1 MSVKMPVLG
10 QPARRKSSG
19 LGWVLFLGLAVAAGG
34 YLWHQR
40 HPPAAPPVAQVP
52 VVAPAPVITAPGSTA
67 VPGVAQAPVPPPV
80 QTGPRFL
87 SVRIDGPV
95 EAALVAGAG
104 TDTGPA
110 LTQVVKRVL
119 VWWIAVPADLRKGDL
134 LEVVYEPQPGQEPL
148 VSSVR
153 LQSAKAGRT
162 FEAYRFKPAGA
173 QFARFYDAEGGDLE
187 LRLDPSPLDSW
198 EQITS
203 LLKDGR
209 KHKGV
214 DFKTPVGTPVKATFD
229 GTITRKNWF
238 FRGNGNSLE
247 VTQAGRAAHEGD
259 LPPSLRASANLDRR
273 NEGEGGR
280 GHRAQREQ
288 RAQLRPSPALPAD
301 VPVGP
306 GAGPLRRAG
315 DEEGEPRRGGQA
327 GADRAGGEVAVD
339 DDHPGRRQPVPGRR
353 ARGCRGNAPARGHL
367 GRNRAGLRAFT
378 LKKTATDPR
387 WLEAALIGPSAHPAD
402 TPLRWSSPPA
412 SRSPSRAT

>member
-19 LGWVLFLGLAVAAGG
+19 LGWVLFLALAVAAGG
-34 YLWHQR
+34 YLWYRRQR
-40 HPPAAPPVAQVP
+40 PAPPPPVAQVP
-52 VVAPAPVITAPGSTA
+52 VVAPAPVITAPGSIA
-67 VPGVAQAPVPPPV
+67 IPGVAQAPVAPPV

-87 SVRIDGPV
+87 SARIDGPL
-95 EAALVAGAG
+95 EAALVQGAG
-104 TDTGPA
+104 TETGPA

-119 VWWIAVPADLRKGDL
+119 VWWLAVPADLRKGDL

-148 VSSVR
+148 VSAVR

-162 FEAYRFKPAGA
+162 FEAYRFKPAGG
-173 QFARFYDAEGGDLE
+173 QFARFYGPDGDDLE

-247 VTQAGRAAHEGD
+247 IASSGAPYMKAIFLHLSELPRSMTVGTKVKRGEVIAHSGNSGHSFAPHLHYQLMSPSDRVLDPFDVHATKKVNLPAEDRPALTEQVTRWRSMMTTRVAASPPPTVVPAAAVTP
-259 LPPSLRASANLDRR
+259 PPS
-273 NEGEGGR
+273 
-280 GHRAQREQ
+280 
-288 RAQLRPSPALPAD
+288 
-301 VPVGP
+301 VGVVT
-306 GAGPLRRAG
+306 G
-315 DEEGEPRRGGQA
+315 
-327 GADRAGGEVAVD
+327 
-339 DDHPGRRQPVPGRR
+339 
-353 ARGCRGNAPARGHL
+353 APAPVAGS
-367 GRNRAGLRAFT
+367 GR
-378 LKKTATDPR
+378 
-387 WLEAALIGPSAHPAD
+387 
-402 TPLRWSSPPA
+402 
-412 SRSPSRAT
+412 

>member
-19 LGWVLFLGLAVAAGG
+19 LGWVLFLALAVAAGG

-40 HPPAAPPVAQVP
+40 HRPPPPVAQVP

-67 VPGVAQAPVPPPV
+67 VPGIAQAPVAPPV
-80 QTGPRFL
+80 QTGPRYL
-87 SVRIDGPV
+87 SVRIDGPL

-104 TDTGPA
+104 SDTGPA
-110 LTQVVKRVL
+110 LTQVVKRVM
-119 VWWIAVPADLRKGDL
+119 VWWLAVPGDLRKGDV

-148 VSSVR
+148 VSALR
-153 LQSAKAGRT
+153 FQSAKAGRT

-173 QFARFYDAEGGDLE
+173 QFARFYGPDGSDLE

-209 KHKGV
+209 RHKGV

-247 VTQAGRAAHEGD
+247 VTQAGAPHMKAIFLHLSELPRTLTVGTKVKAGEVVAHSGNSGHSFAPHLHYQLMSPSDRVLDPFDVQATKKVNLAATDKPALTEQVTK
-259 LPPSLRASANLDRR
+259 LRSMMTTRVATN
-273 NEGEGGR
+273 
-280 GHRAQREQ
+280 
-288 RAQLRPSPALPAD
+288 PSPAVTPA
-301 VPVGP
+301 
-306 GAGPLRRAG
+306 A
-315 DEEGEPRRGGQA
+315 
-327 GADRAGGEVAVD
+327 
-339 DDHPGRRQPVPGRR
+339 
-353 ARGCRGNAPARGHL
+353 APAL
-367 GRNRAGLRAFT
+367 GVASGGS
-378 LKKTATDPR
+378 
-387 WLEAALIGPSAHPAD
+387 GPAPA
-402 TPLRWSSPPA
+402 
-412 SRSPSRAT
+412 PSR

>member
-1 MSVKMPVLG
+1 MAVKMPVLG

-34 YLWHQR
+34 YLWHGRQR
-40 HPPAAPPVAQVP
+40 PAPPVAQVP

-67 VPGVAQAPVPPPV
+67 VPGVAQAPVAPPV

-87 SVRIDGPV
+87 SVRIDGPL

-104 TDTGPA
+104 NDTGPA

-148 VSSVR
+148 VSAVR
-153 LQSAKAGRT
+153 LQSAKMNRT

-173 QFARFYDAEGGDLE
+173 QFARFYDADGNDLE

-247 VTQAGRAAHEGD
+247 ITSSGPPHLKAIFLHLSELPRTLTVGTKVKKGEVIAHSGNSGHSFAPHLHYQLMSPSDRVLDPFDVSATKKVNLGAADRPALTEQVTKWRSMMTTRVASSPSSAVVPAA
-259 LPPSLRASANLDRR
+259 AT
-273 NEGEGGR
+273 
-280 GHRAQREQ
+280 
-288 RAQLRPSPALPAD
+288 SPAL
-301 VPVGP
+301 G
-306 GAGPLRRAG
+306 
-315 DEEGEPRRGGQA
+315 
-327 GADRAGGEVAVD
+327 VASGT
-339 DDHPGRRQPVPGRR
+339 PPP
-353 ARGCRGNAPARGHL
+353 APA
-367 GRNRAGLRAFT
+367 
-378 LKKTATDPR
+378 
-387 WLEAALIGPSAHPAD
+387 
-402 TPLRWSSPPA
+402 
-412 SRSPSRAT
+412 PSR

>member
-1 MSVKMPVLG
+1 MAVKMPVLG
-10 QPARRKSSG
+10 QPARRRSGG
-19 LGWVLFLGLAVAAGG
+19 LGWVVFLVVLAGAAG
-34 YLWHQR
+34 YFWYRKHHASPVLAQR
-40 HPPAAPPVAQVP
+40 VP

-67 VPGVAQAPVPPPV
+67 VPGIAQAPVAPPV

-87 SVRIDGPV
+87 AVRIDGPL

-104 TDTGPA
+104 SETGPA
-110 LTQVVKRVL
+110 LTQVVKRVM

-148 VSSVR
+148 VSALR

-173 QFARFYDAEGGDLE
+173 QFARFYGPDGSDLE

-209 KHKGV
+209 RHKGV

-247 VTQAGRAAHEGD
+247 VTQAGAPHLKAIFLHLSELPRTLTLGTKVKAGEVIAHSGNSGHSFAPHLHYQLMSPSDRVLDPFDVHATKKVNLAA
-259 LPPSLRASANLDRR
+259 ADRP
-273 NEGEGGR
+273 
-280 GHRAQREQ
+280 ALTEQ
-288 RAQLRPSPALPAD
+288 VTKWRSMMTTRVATSPSPAVVPA
-301 VPVGP
+301 
-306 GAGPLRRAG
+306 AA
-315 DEEGEPRRGGQA
+315 
-327 GADRAGGEVAVD
+327 
-339 DDHPGRRQPVPGRR
+339 
-353 ARGCRGNAPARGHL
+353 APAL
-367 GRNRAGLRAFT
+367 GVASGGSAPP
-378 LKKTATDPR
+378 TAPVR
-387 WLEAALIGPSAHPAD
+387 
-402 TPLRWSSPPA
+402 
-412 SRSPSRAT
+412 

>member
-10 QPARRKSSG
+10 QSARRKSSG

-40 HPPAAPPVAQVP
+40 HPSGCAAGRAGPGGRAGAGASPRPDRPRFPVWRRP
-52 VVAPAPVITAPGSTA
+52 RC
-67 VPGVAQAPVPPPV
+67 PPPV

-148 VSSVR
+148 VSAVR

-173 QFARFYDAEGGDLE
+173 QFARFYDAEGSDLE

-247 VTQAGRAAHEGD
+247 VTR
-259 LPPSLRASANLDRR
+259 
-273 NEGEGGR
+273 
-280 GHRAQREQ
+280 
-288 RAQLRPSPALPAD
+288 
-301 VPVGP
+301 
-306 GAGPLRRAG
+306 
-315 DEEGEPRRGGQA
+315 
-327 GADRAGGEVAVD
+327 
-339 DDHPGRRQPVPGRR
+339 GRRRR
-353 ARGCRGNAPARGHL
+353 
-367 GRNRAGLRAFT
+367 T
-378 LKKTATDPR
+378 
-387 WLEAALIGPSAHPAD
+387 
-402 TPLRWSSPPA
+402 
-412 SRSPSRAT
+412 

>member
-34 YLWHQR
+34 YLWHRRQR
-40 HPPAAPPVAQVP
+40 PPPPVAQVP
-52 VVAPAPVITAPGSTA
+52 VVAPAPVIAAPGSTV
-67 VPGVAQAPVPPPV
+67 VPGIAQAPVAPPV

-87 SVRIDGPV
+87 SVRIDGPL
-95 EAALVAGAG
+95 EAALVQGAG
-104 TDTGPA
+104 NDTGPA

-119 VWWIAVPADLRKGDL
+119 VWWIAVPADLRKGDV

-148 VSSVR
+148 VSALR

-173 QFARFYDAEGGDLE
+173 QFARFYGPDGSDLE

-247 VTQAGRAAHEGD
+247 ITEAGAPHMKAIFLHLSELPRTLTVGTKVKAGDVIAHSGNSGHSFAPHLHYQLMSPSDRVLDPFDVQATKKVNLAAADRPALTEQVTKWRSMMTTRVAAPPPGSSPVPAVAG
-259 LPPSLRASANLDRR
+259 PASAI
-273 NEGEGGR
+273 GAVSGTSTPTGR
-280 GHRAQREQ
+280 
-288 RAQLRPSPALPAD
+288 
-301 VPVGP
+301 
-306 GAGPLRRAG
+306 
-315 DEEGEPRRGGQA
+315 
-327 GADRAGGEVAVD
+327 
-339 DDHPGRRQPVPGRR
+339 
-353 ARGCRGNAPARGHL
+353 
-367 GRNRAGLRAFT
+367 
-378 LKKTATDPR
+378 
-387 WLEAALIGPSAHPAD
+387 
-402 TPLRWSSPPA
+402 
-412 SRSPSRAT
+412 SR

>member
-10 QPARRKSSG
+10 QSSRRKSSG
-19 LGWVLFLGLAVAAGG
+19 LGWVVFLGFAVAAGG
-34 YLWHQR
+34 YLWYQR
-40 HPPAAPPVAQVP
+40 RRPAPPVAQVP
-52 VVAPAPVITAPGSTA
+52 VVAPAPVISAPGSTA
-67 VPGVAQAPVPPPV
+67 VPGVAQAPVAPPV
-80 QTGPRFL
+80 PIGPRFL
-87 SVRIDGPV
+87 SVRIDGPL
-95 EAALVAGAG
+95 EAGLVAGAG

-148 VSSVR
+148 VSAVR

-173 QFARFYDAEGGDLE
+173 QFARFYDAEGSDLE

-247 VTQAGRAAHEGD
+247 VTEAVSPHMKAIFLHLSELPRTLTVGTKVKTGEVIAHSGNSGHSFAPHLHYQLMSPSDRVLDPFDVQATRKVNLAA
-259 LPPSLRASANLDRR
+259 ADRP
-273 NEGEGGR
+273 
-280 GHRAQREQ
+280 ALTEQ
-288 RAQLRPSPALPAD
+288 VTRWRSMMTTRVATSPSPSVVPAAT
-301 VPVGP
+301 VTPAGVGAAT
-306 GAGPLRRAG
+306 G
-315 DEEGEPRRGGQA
+315 
-327 GADRAGGEVAVD
+327 
-339 DDHPGRRQPVPGRR
+339 
-353 ARGCRGNAPARGHL
+353 APAP
-367 GRNRAGLRAFT
+367 
-378 LKKTATDPR
+378 ATGSTR
-387 WLEAALIGPSAHPAD
+387 
-402 TPLRWSSPPA
+402 
-412 SRSPSRAT
+412 

>member
-34 YLWHQR
+34 YLWNRR
-40 HPPAAPPVAQVP
+40 HRPAPPAAQVP
-52 VVAPAPVITAPGSTA
+52 VVAPAPVISAPGSTA
-67 VPGVAQAPVPPPV
+67 VPGIAQAPVPPPV

-87 SVRIDGPV
+87 SVRIDGPL

-148 VSSVR
+148 VSAVR

-162 FEAYRFKPAGA
+162 FEAYRFKPAGG
-173 QFARFYDAEGGDLE
+173 QFARFFDADGSDLE
-187 LRLDPSPLDSW
+187 LRLDPSPLDGW

-247 VTQAGRAAHEGD
+247 ITSSGAPYMKAIFLHLSELPRTLTVGTKVKKGEVIAHSGNSGHSFAPHLHYQLMSPSDRVLDPFDVHPTKKVNLPAADKPALTEQVTKWRSMMTTRVAAT
-259 LPPSLRASANLDRR
+259 
-273 NEGEGGR
+273 
-280 GHRAQREQ
+280 
-288 RAQLRPSPALPAD
+288 PSPAVVPAAAATTPALG
-301 VPVGP
+301 V
-306 GAGPLRRAG
+306 
-315 DEEGEPRRGGQA
+315 
-327 GADRAGGEVAVD
+327 AGGA
-339 DDHPGRRQPVPGRR
+339 
-353 ARGCRGNAPARGHL
+353 
-367 GRNRAGLRAFT
+367 
-378 LKKTATDPR
+378 
-387 WLEAALIGPSAHPAD
+387 PSAVPA
-402 TPLRWSSPPA
+402 PP
-412 SRSPSRAT
+412 R

>member
-10 QPARRKSSG
+10 QPTRRKSSG
-19 LGWVLFLGLAVAAGG
+19 LGWVLFLGFAAAAGG

-40 HPPAAPPVAQVP
+40 HRPAPPAAQVP
-52 VVAPAPVITAPGSTA
+52 VVAPAPVIAAPGSTA
-67 VPGVAQAPVPPPV
+67 VPGVAQAPVAPPV

-87 SVRIDGPV
+87 SVRVDGPL
-95 EAALVAGAG
+95 EAALVSGAG
-104 TDTGPA
+104 TDTGLA

-119 VWWIAVPADLRKGDL
+119 VWWIAVPADIRKGDL

-148 VSSVR
+148 VSAVR

-173 QFARFYDAEGGDLE
+173 QFARFYGPDGDDLE

-214 DFKTPVGTPVKATFD
+214 DFKAPVGTPVKATFD

-247 VTQAGRAAHEGD
+247 VTEAGAPHLKAIFLHLSELPRTLAVGSKVKKGEVIAHSGNSGHSFAPHLHYQLMSASDRVLDPFDVHATRKVNLAAADKPALTEQVTKWR
-259 LPPSLRASANLDRR
+259 SMMTTRVASS
-273 NEGEGGR
+273 
-280 GHRAQREQ
+280 
-288 RAQLRPSPALPAD
+288 PSPAVVPAAAGTPAGVGVVTG
-301 VPVGP
+301 VP
-306 GAGPLRRAG
+306 
-315 DEEGEPRRGGQA
+315 
-327 GADRAGGEVAVD
+327 
-339 DDHPGRRQPVPGRR
+339 
-353 ARGCRGNAPARGHL
+353 APA
-367 GRNRAGLRAFT
+367 AG
-378 LKKTATDPR
+378 
-387 WLEAALIGPSAHPAD
+387 SA
-402 TPLRWSSPPA
+402 R
-412 SRSPSRAT
+412 